1 MAGPFGR
8 FGALLDIPGARPQS
22 VFGLLGRAPAS
33 MLSVGF
39 VAAAATAGP
48 GGYALG
54 GLAAGAF
61 ALGSAAGGPLF
72 GRLADRR
79 GQREV
84 GRPLALVSAAAA
96 LLAVVSLL
104 AVGATPLLVV
114 LAGAAGL
121 TQPNVGA
128 FARVRWAA
136 LLDRHDE
143 ATTAQALE
151 SVIDEATFLVGPAAV
166 ALLAGVAFDGF
177 PIALSAVFLI
187 IGAFGI
193 TSSLVLPAP
202 PSHAP
207 EAASAS
213 GRARRPEFPA
223 GLGLLA
229 AVLVLGAALG
239 AVQVL
244 QFAYCQ
250 ALALENGAALVYV
263 VNSGASLI
271 GALVVGALAFRTPAR
286 RRFTLAL
293 FGYAIGLVP
302 TALVNGYLPFV
313 VASVVSGIAIA
324 PTFVQANAVVGEETP
339 PRIRTASF
347 AVLGSAT
354 VLGISVGS
362 ALAGQAVAAFGGD
375 AARGI
380 LVPLAAL
387 CAVVAVL
394 ADLTHR
400 RRVVDPQPDPA
411 ELAVEGHLAPAPI
424 PPQLAPLAAH
434 EHEHEHGHEHG
445 HGAPDATRSVPDDR
459 G

>member
-8 FGALLDIPGARPQS
+8 FGALLSIPGARAQS

-48 GGYALG
+48 EGYALG

-72 GRLADRR
+72 GRLADRI

-84 GRPLALVSAAAA
+84 GRPLALVSAGAA

-104 AVGATPLLVV
+104 TLGATPLLVL
-114 LAGAAGL
+114 LAVATGL

-128 FARVRWAA
+128 FARVRWSA
-136 LLDRHDE
+136 LLDRHDQ

-151 SVIDEATFLVGPAAV
+151 SVIDEATFVVGPAAV
-166 ALLAGVAFDGF
+166 ALLAGVAFEGF
-177 PIALSAVFLI
+177 PIALAAAFLVV
-187 IGAFGI
+187 GAFGI
-193 TSSLVLPAP
+193 TSSLVLPP
-202 PSHAP
+202 PPRHPP
-207 EAASAS
+207 EATDP
-213 GRARRPEFPA
+213 GRRLRPAFPA
-223 GLGLLA
+223 GIGLLA

-250 ALALENGAALVYV
+250 ALGLEGGAALVYV
-263 VNSGASLI
+263 VNSAASLV
-271 GALVVGALAFRTPAR
+271 GALVVGAIAFRTPSR

-293 FGYAIGLVP
+293 VGYAIGLVP
-302 TALVNGYLPFV
+302 SALVDGYLPFV
-313 VASVVSGIAIA
+313 VASIVSGIAIA

-347 AVLGSAT
+347 ALLGSAT
-354 VLGISVGS
+354 VLGISIGS
-362 ALAGQAVAAFGGD
+362 ALAGQAVAAVGGE

-380 LVPLAAL
+380 LVPLAVA
-387 CAVVAVL
+387 CAIAAVVADV
-394 ADLTHR
+394 THR
-400 RRVVDPQPDPA
+400 RRVVDADPDPA
-411 ELAVEGHLAPAPI
+411 ELAVEAHLAPAPA

-434 EHEHEHGHEHG
+434 EHEHEHEHETAEHAEP
-445 HGAPDATRSVPDDR
+445 APGGR

>member
-1 MAGPFGR
+1 
-8 FGALLDIPGARPQS
+8 
-22 VFGLLGRAPAS
+22 

-48 GGYALG
+48 AGYALG

-72 GRLADRR
+72 GRLADRV

-104 AVGATPLLVV
+104 ALGATPLLVV
-114 LAGAAGL
+114 LAAAAGL

-177 PIALSAVFLI
+177 PIALAAALLVV
-187 IGAFGI
+187 GAFGV
-193 TSSLVLPAP
+193 TSSLVLPPPPRHPPEPSAP
-202 PSHAP
+202 
-207 EAASAS
+207 
-213 GRARRPEFPA
+213 GRRFLPEFPA
-223 GLGLLA
+223 GFGLLA

-250 ALALENGAALVYV
+250 ALGLEGGAALVYV

-271 GALVVGALAFRTPAR
+271 GALVVGAIAFRTPAR

-293 FGYAIGLVP
+293 IGYAIGLAP
-302 TALVNGYLPFV
+302 TALVDGYAPFV
-313 VASVVSGIAIA
+313 VASLVSGIAIA

-362 ALAGQAVAAFGGD
+362 AVAGQAVASVGGE

-380 LVPLAAL
+380 LIPLAAA
-387 CAVVAVL
+387 CAVGAIVADV
-394 ADLTHR
+394 THR
-400 RRVVDPQPDPA
+400 RRVVDAAPDPA
-411 ELAVEGHLAPAPI
+411 ELAVEAHLTPAPT
-424 PPQLAPLAAH
+424 PPQLAPLAVH
-434 EHEHEHGHEHG
+434 ERQAAGAGDESAD
-445 HGAPDATRSVPDDR
+445 APDDAVERAPGGGR
-459 G
+459 

>member
-1 MAGPFGR
+1 
-8 FGALLDIPGARPQS
+8 
-22 VFGLLGRAPAS
+22 

-48 GGYALG
+48 AGYALG

-104 AVGATPLLVV
+104 AMGATPLLVV

-136 LLDRHDE
+136 LLDRHDQ

-177 PIALSAVFLI
+177 PIVLAAGLLVV
-187 IGAFGI
+187 GAFGV
-193 TSSLVLPAP
+193 TSSLVLPP
-202 PSHAP
+202 PPRHPADP
-207 EAASAS
+207 S
-213 GRARRPEFPA
+213 GARQLRPEFPA
-223 GLGLLA
+223 GAGLLA
-229 AVLVLGAALG
+229 AVLALGAALG

-250 ALALENGAALVYV
+250 ALGLEGGAALVYV

-271 GALVVGALAFRTPAR
+271 GALVVGAIAFRTPAR

-293 FGYAIGLVP
+293 IGYAVGLAP
-302 TALVNGYLPFV
+302 SALVDGYAPFV

-362 ALAGQAVAAFGGD
+362 ALAGQAVAAVGGE

-380 LVPLAAL
+380 LIPLAAL
-387 CAVVAVL
+387 CAVAAVL
-394 ADLTHR
+394 ADVTHR
-400 RRVVDPQPDPA
+400 RRVVDAEPDPA
-411 ELAVEGHLAPAPI
+411 ALAVEAHLVPAPT
-424 PPQLAPLAAH
+424 PPQLAPLAAQ
-434 EHEHEHGHEHG
+434 EHDRSRDEAGLPG
-445 HGAPDATRSVPDDR
+445 RAPEE
-459 G
+459 GG